1 MLDGGVCNDALTD
14 GNKKC
19 KKQIKSV
26 LKYKILVYSFS
37 MSCPLHIEYQ
47 GAIYHV
53 TSQCNALQSIFK
65 DNAMRSRSVN
75 RGSALNLILV

>member
-19 KKQIKSV
+19 KKQIKSA

-37 MSCPLHIEYQ
+37 MSCPLHIEYP
-47 GAIYHV
+47 GAI
-53 TSQCNALQSIFK
+53 
-65 DNAMRSRSVN
+65 
-75 RGSALNLILV
+75 